1 MVLNGVTTDPAAHCD
16 LTIGHTVLNG
26 MDHSPF
32 RWSKHV
38 IIARP
43 TPTPKRAPAHLA
55 MLVRSDP
62 IFPPLRVGI
71 QFDPVVI
78 DEATELHPNAEL
90 EGTRGVRA
98 SRGDEHS
105 VAAGYCRMLLAQ
117 CKDANGAATA
127 RSSGYRRP
135 PTDPARPQWASR

>member
-1 MVLNGVTTDPAAHCD
+1 MVLNGITTDPAAHCD

-55 MLVRSDP
+55 MLVRSVP

-71 QFDPVVI
+71 QFDP
-78 DEATELHPNAEL
+78 D
-90 EGTRGVRA
+90 VRA

-105 VAAGYCRMLLAQ
+105 VAAGYCRTLLAQ

-135 PTDPARPQWASR
+135 PTDPARPQRASR